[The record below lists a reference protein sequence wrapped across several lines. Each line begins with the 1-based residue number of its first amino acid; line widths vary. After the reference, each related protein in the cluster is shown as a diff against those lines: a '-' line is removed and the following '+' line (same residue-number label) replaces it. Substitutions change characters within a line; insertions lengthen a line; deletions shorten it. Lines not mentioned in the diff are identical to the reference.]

1 MIANQYGFSIWAFG
15 FDRYSDFVMAV
26 ACEES
31 LPMFA
36 FADEEDILIVVFD
49 EEIRERVHVTC
60 VHGRDCLI
68 EVIFGSIF
76 KDFCDHKFVP

>member
-1 MIANQYGFSIWAFG
+1 MT
-15 FDRYSDFVMAV
+15 V

-49 EEIRERVHVTC
+49 EEIRERVHVMC

-68 EVIFGSIF
+68 EVIFGL
-76 KDFCDHKFVP
+76 DL